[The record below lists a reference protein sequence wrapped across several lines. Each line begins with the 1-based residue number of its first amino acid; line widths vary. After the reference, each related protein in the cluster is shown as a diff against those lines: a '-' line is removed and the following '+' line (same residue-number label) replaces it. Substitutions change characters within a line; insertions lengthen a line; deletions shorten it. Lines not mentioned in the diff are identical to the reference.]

1 MTTER
6 LLRKASQSISMAAGA
21 GALASLFALT
31 PGIAQAQ
38 YTVSDPQLQTSV
50 TTALH
55 NDAKLS
61 GASIQVSTAQGVVT
75 LTGNVPDEAAR
86 VEAEQVVAGVS
97 GVKSIQDNIDTAGGV
112 GNANGPASA
121 PAPPPDTAPALAP
134 PSSSEAQQGTPQSNT
149 AQNMPPAPPAPP
161 APSGTPGSGMPPP
174 PPADQATDQSSD
186 QAANQQQQS
195 QYPNGNAPGQGAQNG
210 YPQENAGQYPNQG
223 ANQYPNQGPNQYP
236 NQGPGYPPQNNGY
249 GPRGSAR
256 PPRSSFGVSPQQQN
270 ASGPVS
276 MPAGT
281 LLSVRTSQPLSTNA
295 LKGGEYFQV
304 TSAANVYA
312 NGVVAIP
319 RGAVL
324 TGIVVEAKNAGPFAG
339 SPKLNLR
346 LTSIQ
351 LGATTYPVDSEVWSS
366 QGPSKTGRTVG
377 NTAGGAVIGALIGAA
392 AGGGVGAGVGAIA
405 GGTGGALISGATHG
419 PRLDLPPEA
428 LLEFHLAQPLTV
440 QPVHFDEAERLASSV
455 PEQPVLRRRPV
466 YVAAPYPYAYP
477 YPYAR
482 PYPYPYY
489 PPY

>member
-21 GALASLFALT
+21 GTLAALFTLT
-31 PGIAQAQ
+31 AGVAQAQ

-50 TTALH
+50 ASALH
-55 NDAKLS
+55 NDTKLS
-61 GASIQVSTAQGVVT
+61 GAGIQVSTAQGVVT

-86 VEAEQVVAGVS
+86 VEAEQVAAGVS
-97 GVKSIQDNIDTAGGV
+97 GVKSIQDNIETAGG
-112 GNANGPASA
+112 AASASGPASA
-121 PAPPPDTAPALAP
+121 PAPPAEAAPAPAP
-134 PSSSEAQQGTPQSNT
+134 PPPSEGQQSNT
-149 AQNMPPAPPAPP
+149 AQNMPPAP
-161 APSGTPGSGMPPP
+161 SGTSGSGMPPP
-174 PPADQATDQSSD
+174 PPADQ
-186 QAANQQQQS
+186 QQET
-195 QYPNGNAPGQGAQNG
+195 QYPNGNAPAQGAQNG

-223 ANQYPNQGPNQYP
+223 GNQYPNQGPNQYP
-236 NQGPGYPPQNNGY
+236 NQYPNQGPGPGYPPQNGY

-351 LGATTYPVDSEVWSS
+351 LGTTTYPVDSEVWSS
-366 QGPSKTGRTVG
+366 QGPSKTGRTIG
-377 NTAGGAVIGALIGAA
+377 NTAGGAVVGALIGAA

-455 PEQPVLRRRPV
+455 PEQPVLRQRPV

-482 PYPYPYY
+482 PYPYGY